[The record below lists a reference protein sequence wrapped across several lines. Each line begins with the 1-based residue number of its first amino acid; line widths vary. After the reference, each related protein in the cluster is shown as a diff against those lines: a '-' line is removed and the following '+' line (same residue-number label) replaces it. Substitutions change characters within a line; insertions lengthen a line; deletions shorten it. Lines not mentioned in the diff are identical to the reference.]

1 MGPGRYLGHGGA
13 GAVYSFQI
21 DGKKCALKMIQNKDL
36 FRKELRAYQAIS
48 LAPSLRGRICGFLGT
63 VAPYPRYPEN
73 VGLGLARLRGPNLR
87 AHLMALTA
95 SEDREPLRKEV
106 HETLDRLHRDAGV
119 AHGDITTENVIMHK
133 GRPVLIDF
141 SLALF
146 KCDLDSSSWDKAIS
160 TDHWMADEVFRW
172 ADSEHATIAV
182 AALVKDST
190 PPDQQTLT
198 TLLNTMQA
206 AEDSLLF
213 RIHSMFPTPTPLLAL
228 ALAKKLN
235 RLNSPDAL
243 EVAVKLMVDALAR
256 VSQEQQA
263 CSSSSEPLPLPSTP
277 QILSMHRIAVDAA
290 RMYPV
295 LKGCEDSL
303 GTEQLFRNAI
313 AAHEALCAR
322 DDHDFLGLRLEW
334 GEFLAS
340 RFETREEA
348 LVVCDKLLDDLEYFV
363 TTDGHASFRT
373 IAKWAGHMVRQYIFP
388 KEPPGE
394 TKVLAM
400 NMYWR
405 GLEIHKAK
413 KIVERPPHARV
424 EMLPRGG

>member
-21 DGKKCALKMIQNKDL
+21 NGKKCALKMIENNDL
-36 FRKELRAYQAIS
+36 FQKELRAYKAIS

-63 VAPYPRYPEN
+63 VAPYSRYPEN

-95 SEDREPLRKEV
+95 SEDRESLREEV

-146 KCDLDSSSWDKAIS
+146 KCDLDSSSWDGAIS
-160 TDHWMADEVFRW
+160 IDHQMADEVFRW

-182 AALVKDST
+182 AALIKDST

-198 TLLNTMQA
+198 TLLNTIQA
-206 AEDSLLF
+206 ADNSLLF
-213 RIHSMFPTPTPLLAL
+213 SIHSMFPTPTPLLAL
-228 ALAKKLN
+228 ALAEQLN
-235 RLNSPDAL
+235 KDNGSDARK
-243 EVAVKLMVDALAR
+243 VAAELMVDALAR

-263 CSSSSEPLPLPSTP
+263 CSSSSEPLPLPSTA
-277 QILSMHRIAVDAA
+277 QILRMHRIAVDAA
-290 RMYPV
+290 GTYQRRS
-295 LKGCEDSL
+295 GCGDTL
-303 GTEQLFRNAI
+303 GADQLYRNAI
-313 AAHEALCAR
+313 AAHEALCGR
-322 DDHDFLGLRLEW
+322 DDYEFLNLRLQW
-334 GEFLAS
+334 ATFLADQDDA
-340 RFETREEA
+340 EGA

-363 TTDGHASFRT
+363 ATDGHASFRRV
-373 IAKWAGHMVRQYIFP
+373 AKWVGHMVRQDIFP
-388 KEPPGE
+388 NEPPGE
-394 TKVLAM
+394 TKVLAL
-400 NMYWR
+400 NMWWR
-405 GLEIHKAK
+405 ALGIHKAK
-413 KIVERPPHARV
+413 ETVQED
-424 EMLPRGG
+424 GGK